1 MIEAVVAW
9 STWQHMKL
17 CTKATHKILALV
29 ITMHGFHMGFHV
41 PLKIGAMVEAVAAES
56 PLF

>member
-1 MIEAVVAW
+1 MIEAVVAR

-29 ITMHGFHMGFHV
+29 ITMHGFHVGFHV
-41 PLKIGAMVEAVAAES
+41 PLKIGAMVEAIAAGVH
-56 PLF
+56 